1 MIISSLT
8 KSFNSRVRV
17 RQKGKICL
25 FADILS
31 QNALLVNIFT
41 LIICEIETAVLYGVH
56 RNGAK
61 LPESAR
67 FLCAEKL
74 VSHFFCKKTKSGIW
88 QVVYITETQTK
99 GSDKM
104 TWINI
109 EFGGRQGDLEG
120 GTWH

>member
-1 MIISSLT
+1 MPYYEENT
-8 KSFNSRVRV
+8 TQRFNSRVRV
-17 RQKGKICL
+17 RQKGNICL

-67 FLCAEKL
+67 FLCAKKI
-74 VSHFFCKKTKSGIW
+74 VSHFFAKNQIGHLASCIYNRNTNERK
-88 QVVYITETQTK
+88 
-99 GSDKM
+99 
-104 TWINI
+104 
-109 EFGGRQGDLEG
+109 
-120 GTWH
+120 